1 MIPIQILEGIIGRSL
16 IWNAILG
23 FFATLDRIAY
33 TIFGW
38 VMQAVFDIANAEII
52 NSSVYDDFQKRVY
65 VILGIFMLF
74 KVTISLLTYLVSPD
88 KINDKER
95 GMAKMV
101 TRTIVVICMLA
112 GLPFVFNLLDKAQPI
127 LLEALPRIIIG
138 KSTST
143 STTTNQM
150 GGIADTISWTTF
162 QLSLNEETVSL
173 MGEDINTVEGATSV
187 ITDPDSNDPSKY
199 KYFYIPVV
207 GTVIAVI
214 MTFLM
219 VGFCIDIAIRS
230 FKLIILR
237 MMAPIPIISY
247 IDPKAAKDGAFSNWT
262 KSLISTWL
270 DLFIRLGILYFVLYM
285 IDAVILSWNFNL
297 GNIGFF
303 RNAVVV
309 LFLIIGLLFFARQ
322 APKFISDALG
332 IKNSKGLG
340 VGLGGM
346 LAAGG
351 ALLGGAG
358 LAGALKAGTDAM
370 TENADAAAQG
380 KAGTA
385 SFTKGRDIAAQLR
398 SGDKNAKAG
407 LFQGF
412 SRRMDERSAVDA
424 GIRRAKKLGLSA
436 DNVDRLKTNMFE
448 KENDLKNAQD
458 AFTKFQTGL
467 QNGAIEYNDKNIETL
482 EKLQQNVRAKSQI
495 YNDAQKAY
503 EKANAAREELV
514 PKNAA
519 FDNYSKQPT
528 YKAKKNL
535 PSNKTYERGITNT
548 TDFEQKLE
556 KDRNS
561 TSKGHLYTEYNISP
575 EDMKGVNKD
584 ANKDTPSSQPNV
596 HTDGGGRQPNSD
608 QWDDE

>member
-1 MIPIQILEGIIGRSL
+1 MIPIQILEGIVGRSL

-38 VMQAVFDIANAEII
+38 IMQGVFDIANAEII

-88 KINDKER
+88 KISDKER
-95 GMAKMV
+95 GMSKMV
-101 TRTIVVICMLA
+101 TRTIVVICMLV
-112 GLPFVFNLLDKAQPI
+112 GLPFAFNLLDKAQPI

-138 KSTST
+138 KNTST

-150 GGIADTISWTTF
+150 EGIADTISWTTF
-162 QLSLNEETVSL
+162 QLSLNEDTVNL
-173 MGEDINTVEGATSV
+173 MGDDINTVEGATSV
-187 ITDPDSNDPSKY
+187 ITDPDPSDNSKY

-237 MMAPIPIISY
+237 MIAPIPIISY

-309 LFLIIGLLFFARQ
+309 LFLIIGLLFFAKQ

-340 VGLGGM
+340 VGLGGS
-346 LAAGG
+346 LAALG
-351 ALLGGAG
+351 AFVGGAG
-358 LAGALKAGTDAM
+358 LGGSLLAASSAM
-370 TENADAAAQG
+370 NENAEAAAQG
-380 KAGTA
+380 KAATA
-385 SFTKGRDIAAQLR
+385 SFHKGRDIAEQLKT
-398 SGDKNAKAG
+398 GDKNAKYSSITQRATEQ
-407 LFQGF
+407 LARLNARSQGF
-412 SRRMDERSAVDA
+412 TDDKYDRNGEVTKKGTITQAKESMYHAKDAASNANILRQKVMDGHA
-424 GIRRAKKLGLSA
+424 LSA
-436 DNVDRLKTNMFE
+436 DDQAYIASTYSQAISKFHLNADASRWSTSDWNNLVNFENTNAAKAE
-448 KENDLKNAQD
+448 KFYQKAEKYAASRGVRTERSLPDDL
-458 AFTKFQTGL
+458 GL
-467 QNGAIEYNDKNIETL
+467 QNGK
-482 EKLQQNVRAKSQI
+482 
-495 YNDAQKAY
+495 
-503 EKANAAREELV
+503 
-514 PKNAA
+514 
-519 FDNYSKQPT
+519 FDP
-528 YKAKKNL
+528 
-535 PSNKTYERGITNT
+535 NKHNR
-548 TDFEQKLE
+548 
-556 KDRNS
+556 
-561 TSKGHLYTEYNISP
+561 
-575 EDMKGVNKD
+575 
-584 ANKDTPSSQPNV
+584 
-596 HTDGGGRQPNSD
+596 
-608 QWDDE
+608 

>member
-33 TIFGW
+33 TIFSW

-112 GLPFVFNLLDKAQPI
+112 GLPFAFNLLDKAQPI

-138 KSTST
+138 KNTST

-150 GGIADTISWTTF
+150 EGIADTISWTTF
-162 QLSLNEETVSL
+162 QLSLNEETVNL
-173 MGEDINTVEGATSV
+173 MGDNNINTVEGATSV
-187 ITDPDSNDPSKY
+187 ITEPTATDNSKY

-237 MMAPIPIISY
+237 MIAPIPVISY
-247 IDPKAAKDGAFSNWT
+247 IDPKSAKDGAFSNWT

-358 LAGALKAGTDAM
+358 LAGAAMAGMTAM
-370 TENADAAAQG
+370 NENADAAAQG

-385 SFTKGRDIAAQLR
+385 SWSKGRDLAAQLR
-398 SGDKNAKAG
+398 TGDKNAKAG
-407 LFQGF
+407 ITNRLQDRMNIG
-412 SRRMDERSAVDA
+412 SSDRQARR
-424 GIRRAKKLGLSA
+424 LGLSA
-436 DNVDRLKTNMFE
+436 ENVANLKQNMYNRKDE
-448 KENDLKNAQD
+448 LTAAQN
-458 AFTKFQTGL
+458 KL
-467 QNGAIEYNDKNIETL
+467 QEYQAGVESGQYQYDSGTM
-482 EKLQQNVRAKSQI
+482 EKLQKNISTAALNVQKAETA
-495 YNDAQKAY
+495 YNDAKAGRESIVGKNGTRDDY
-503 EKANAAREELV
+503 ASGMFGRGTYRARVNNPHRGEKLGSDGTTGGNWSRPEAKPTIYSNVKPQELDKV
-514 PKNAA
+514 
-519 FDNYSKQPT
+519 D
-528 YKAKKNL
+528 L
-535 PSNKTYERGITNT
+535 PLKEQNNNT
-548 TDFEQKLE
+548 T
-556 KDRNS
+556 
-561 TSKGHLYTEYNISP
+561 
-575 EDMKGVNKD
+575 
-584 ANKDTPSSQPNV
+584 SQSGV

>member
-112 GLPFVFNLLDKAQPI
+112 GLPFAFNLLDKAQPI

-138 KSTST
+138 KNTST

-162 QLSLNEETVSL
+162 QLSLNEETVNL
-173 MGEDINTVEGATSV
+173 MMVDDNINTVEGATSV
-187 ITDPDSNDPSKY
+187 ITEPTATDNSKY

-207 GTVIAVI
+207 GTVIAII

-237 MMAPIPIISY
+237 MIAPIPIISY

-285 IDAVILSWNFNL
+285 IDAVILSRNFSL

-358 LAGALKAGTDAM
+358 LAGAAMAGMTAM
-370 TENADAAAQG
+370 NENADAAAQG

-385 SFTKGRDIAAQLR
+385 SWSKGRDLAAQLR
-398 SGDKNAKAG
+398 TGDKNAKAG
-407 LFQGF
+407 ITNRLQDRMKIG
-412 SRRMDERSAVDA
+412 SSDRQARR
-424 GIRRAKKLGLSA
+424 LGLSA
-436 DNVDRLKTNMFE
+436 ENVANLKQNMYNKKDALTAAQNQLQE
-448 KENDLKNAQD
+448 YQAGVESGKYRYDSTVMESLQKNISTAALNAQK
-458 AFTKFQTGL
+458 A
-467 QNGAIEYNDKNIETL
+467 ET
-482 EKLQQNVRAKSQI
+482 A
-495 YNDAQKAY
+495 YNDAKAGRESIVGKNGTRDDY
-503 EKANAAREELV
+503 ASGMFGRGTYRARVNNPHRGEKLGPDGKTGGNWSRPEAKPTIYSNVKPQELDDV
-514 PKNAA
+514 K
-519 FDNYSKQPT
+519 
-528 YKAKKNL
+528 L
-535 PSNKTYERGITNT
+535 PLKEQNNNT
-548 TDFEQKLE
+548 T
-556 KDRNS
+556 
-561 TSKGHLYTEYNISP
+561 
-575 EDMKGVNKD
+575 
-584 ANKDTPSSQPNV
+584 SQSGV

>member
-112 GLPFVFNLLDKAQPI
+112 GLPFAFNLLDKAQPI

-138 KSTST
+138 KNTST

-162 QLSLNEETVSL
+162 QLSLNEETVNL
-173 MGEDINTVEGATSV
+173 MMEDDINTVEGATSV
-187 ITDPDSNDPSKY
+187 ITEPATDNSKY

-237 MMAPIPIISY
+237 MIAPIPIISY

-270 DLFIRLGILYFVLYM
+270 DLFIRLGILYFVLYI

-358 LAGALKAGTDAM
+358 LAGAAMAGMTAM
-370 TENADAAAQG
+370 NENADAAAQG

-385 SFTKGRDIAAQLR
+385 SWSKGRDLATQLR
-398 SGDKNAKAG
+398 TGDKNAKG
-407 LFQGF
+407 
-412 SRRMDERSAVDA
+412 
-424 GIRRAKKLGLSA
+424 
-436 DNVDRLKTNMFE
+436 
-448 KENDLKNAQD
+448 
-458 AFTKFQTGL
+458 
-467 QNGAIEYNDKNIETL
+467 
-482 EKLQQNVRAKSQI
+482 
-495 YNDAQKAY
+495 
-503 EKANAAREELV
+503 
-514 PKNAA
+514 
-519 FDNYSKQPT
+519 
-528 YKAKKNL
+528 
-535 PSNKTYERGITNT
+535 GITNSLQRSASKMQGERMAKKYGLSENNVKLGKDQMISAQKNASLASQAYSAAIQGHWNT
-548 TDFEQKLE
+548 NASGEIVDAFGNKLKNQGRDQDSLQELSESAAAATAYSQKVSSDYQSASSARDALVGKDSPYAKYKASFRNFKQDEQGRLSRQSQINNYNTSHTDYKKIEPGLE
-556 KDRNS
+556 KE
-561 TSKGHLYTEYNISP
+561 KGTYKDPSNPKIKEFIDSY
-575 EDMKGVNKD
+575 EDNK
-584 ANKDTPSSQPNV
+584 QPY
-596 HTDGGGRQPNSD
+596 DPLK
-608 QWDDE
+608 